1 MRINELFQDF
11 LKCEIIIFWKIY
23 KRMSLSIRTRDWEN
37 LKRNAKIFAN
47 RSDRKFMDKII
58 FQFKFDLMNFE

>member
-1 MRINELFQDF
+1 
-11 LKCEIIIFWKIY
+11 
-23 KRMSLSIRTRDWEN
+23 MSLSIRTRDWEN
-37 LKRNAKIFAN
+37 LKRNMKIFAN